1 MTNIDPEV
9 SVEKNVMEWVPHK
22 PPEIT
27 EGDIIYASMLFP
39 NDKVM
44 FQSRLMSTSILR
56 QVKVSG
62 TWKMEPFW
70 HNLSATKMD
79 DKRLLKSASEAA
91 RKGHLAGWMF
101 AALYIMV
108 REVHVEEPS
117 KAKAAYI
124 VSEFAKGKV
133 WGGSS
138 KGIPKTPNYIT
149 KAFFEH
155 SNVLHFWAAFVLNK
169 EGAYPYADKE
179 GLFADHLE
187 RFLRV
192 SKGLQDF
199 GLTYTS
205 SRNKDDVPPI
215 NSNSMWLLDDS
226 IIPYTLPLNT
236 SPDSIF
242 SYLMSYK
249 AN

>member
-1 MTNIDPEV
+1 MTKTDSEV
-9 SVEKNVMEWVPHK
+9 SVQNNVMEWVPHK

-39 NDKVM
+39 NNKVM
-44 FQSRLMSTSILR
+44 FQSYLMSTSMSR
-56 QVKVSG
+56 QVKNYG
-62 TWKMEPFW
+62 DWKMEPFW
-70 HNLSATKMD
+70 HNLSATKVD
-79 DKRLLKSASEAA
+79 DIRLFKSRSEAA

-117 KAKAAYI
+117 KSKAAYI

-133 WGGSS
+133 WRGSNR
-138 KGIPKTPNYIT
+138 GIATTPSYISRVFSQ
-149 KAFFEH
+149 K

-169 EGAYPYADKE
+169 ESAYPFAGKE
-179 GLFADHLE
+179 SLFGDHLE

-205 SRNKDDVPPI
+205 NRNKGDTPPM
-215 NSNSMWLLDDS
+215 SGDSMWLLDDS
-226 IIPYTLPLNT
+226 IEPYVLPLNS
-236 SPDSIF
+236 SPDSIY
-242 SYLMSYK
+242 SYLSSYK
-249 AN
+249 VN